1 MSKFGIVVDSSCDL
15 RSNDI
20 NVNDIDFTVVP
31 LKIVVGDSEYVD
43 NDDINVTKMLEEM
56 DSYSGASTT
65 ACPSPGDFIE
75 GYKKSENVFCFTLTS
90 ALSGT
95 NNSAVLAKTTLEDE
109 GSTINVHV
117 CDSHSTA
124 GHLIVL
130 IKKTIELIQ
139 EGKTFESIC
148 EEIDAFN
155 SELHIV
161 FTLGSYSNLIKT
173 GRMSNFVGAIASTLN
188 IRAVC
193 ENTPEGEIQITK
205 KTRGQKAAYN
215 ALVEL
220 MMKKKSLDNLQ
231 IYISHCQNLEAAE
244 YIKNKIL
251 ESCSSAKIE
260 IRDCKGLTS
269 FYAMK
274 GGVLIG
280 F

>member
-15 RSNDI
+15 KSNDI
-20 NVNDIDFTVVP
+20 NVEGIDFTVVP
-31 LKIVVGDSEYVD
+31 LKIIVGSNEYVD
-43 NDDINVTKMLEEM
+43 DDQIDVKQMLKDMNE
-56 DSYSGASTT
+56 YSDAAKT
-65 ACPSPGDFIE
+65 ACPSPGDFLE
-75 GYKKSENVFCFTLTS
+75 GFKKSENVFCFTLTS

-95 NNSAVLAKTTLEDE
+95 NNSANIAKTTLDEEDK
-109 GSTINVHV
+109 SIKVHV
-117 CDSHSTA
+117 CDSKSTA

-139 EGKTFESIC
+139 EGKTFEAIS
-148 EEIDAFN
+148 EEIEEFN
-155 SELHIV
+155 KSLHLV

-215 ALVEL
+215 ALVDL
-220 MMKKKSLDNLQ
+220 MMKKKSLDNLS
-231 IYISHCQNLEAAE
+231 IYISHCDNLEAAE

-251 ESCSSAKIE
+251 ETAGTAKIE

-269 FYAMK
+269 FYAMA